1 MKQTHNLA
9 RSRLPAFTLVE
20 LIVVITILA
29 IMATIGFISLSGY
42 GENARNSVRIS
53 DIRTIEKTLSFYD
66 VSNDKFPL
74 PDNAVTLTSSGEI
87 IGYQ

>member
-29 IMATIGFISLSGY
+29 IMATIGFISLLGY
-42 GENARNSVRIS
+42 QGLARDSVRIS
-53 DIRTIEKTLSFYD
+53 DISTIEKVFSLYSVGSET
-66 VSNDKFPL
+66 FPL